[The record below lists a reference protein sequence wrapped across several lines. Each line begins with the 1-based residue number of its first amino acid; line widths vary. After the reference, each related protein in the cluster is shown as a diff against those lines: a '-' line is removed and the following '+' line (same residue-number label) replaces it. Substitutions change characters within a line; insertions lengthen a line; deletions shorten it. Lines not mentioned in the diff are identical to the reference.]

1 MNKIVALIK
10 KTIKQTEKINLL
22 DLGILANL
30 LRGLLAE
37 GA

>member
-1 MNKIVALIK
+1 MKITKQKTKQK
-10 KTIKQTEKINLL
+10 KTKFNLL